1 MRGRGWLFSLQKRK
15 QVVLFRCGLLVTACL
30 TVLTGGVLLIS
41 GCTSKPVAAVEGSDG
56 IQTVKVLVKHGYFP
70 SHIEAKAGK
79 PLKVEF
85 YRDEERGTE
94 SCGQDLMIPEESVN
108 IPLPARESQI
118 VEIKPHAPGEM
129 LFQCG
134 MNMMKGKITFK

>member
-1 MRGRGWLFSLQKRK
+1 MTHRRLLLKKRRNET
-15 QVVLFRCGLLVTACL
+15 LFRCSLLATGCL
-30 TVLTGGVLLIS
+30 TVLAGGVLLIS
-41 GCTSKPVAAVEGSDG
+41 GCASKPVAAVEGPDG
-56 IQTVKVLVKHGYFP
+56 IQTAKVVVKHGYFP
-70 SHIEAKAGK
+70 SHIEARAGK

-94 SCGQDLMIPEESVN
+94 SCGEDLVIPDENVN

-129 LFQCG
+129 MFQCG
-134 MNMMKGKITFK
+134 MKMMKGKITFK